1 MLNFVSDY
9 EKRHNDVRILSTGD
23 YFSSREMVVGLIW
36 VLAVSLLL
44 LFFILAAQFESMV
57 QPAIILSEIAVDV
70 FFVLLILWLMGVG
83 IDMMSMIGI
92 IVMAGIVINDSILK
106 IDTINVHHRQ
116 GMELMRAI
124 ELAGHERLMPI
135 IMTSLTT
142 IFSLLPFMSRG
153 SIGADI
159 QFPLSLTILIGMVVG
174 TLVSIFYVPLVYY
187 VIYRKKKG

>member
-1 MLNFVSDY
+1 M
-9 EKRHNDVRILSTGD
+9 
-23 YFSSREMVVGLIW
+23 
-36 VLAVSLLL
+36 
-44 LFFILAAQFESMV
+44 
-57 QPAIILSEIAVDV
+57 DV

>member
-1 MLNFVSDY
+1 
-9 EKRHNDVRILSTGD
+9 
-23 YFSSREMVVGLIW
+23 MVVGLIW

-92 IVMAGIVINDSILK
+92 IVRAGIVINDSILK

>member
-1 MLNFVSDY
+1 M
-9 EKRHNDVRILSTGD
+9 
-23 YFSSREMVVGLIW
+23 
-36 VLAVSLLL
+36 
-44 LFFILAAQFESMV
+44 
-57 QPAIILSEIAVDV
+57 SEIAVDV